1 MMSKI
6 KIVLVDD
13 HPLFLDGLTQII
25 SVQQDFDVMATG
37 RSASM
42 AIQLAEEHLPDM
54 ILLDISMEGSGLVAA
69 KTINQQHPDI
79 KIVMLTVSENEN
91 DVLQALESG
100 AKGYILKGVSGSELI
115 QILRNVNTGEP
126 YVTPSLAVML
136 LSYFRTKNN
145 KLIQHQNVID
155 TLTKRERQVLEEIA
169 KGLSNKAIAS
179 NLFLSEK
186 TIKHHV
192 SNIFHKL
199 HVKNR
204 VEAAL
209 IMRDNLEDKR

>member
-1 MMSKI
+1 MSKI

>member
-1 MMSKI
+1 MCQI
-6 KIVLVDD
+6 KVVLVDD

-25 SVQQDFDVMATG
+25 NAQLDFSVVATG
-37 RSASM
+37 NSASI
-42 AIQLAEEHLPDM
+42 AIQLANEHLPEM
-54 ILLDISMEGSGLVAA
+54 ILLDISMPGSGLVAA

-79 KIVMLTVSENEN
+79 KIVMLTVSENEE

-115 QILRNVNTGEP
+115 QILRTVNTGEP
-126 YVTPSLAVML
+126 YITPSLAAML
-136 LSYFRTKNN
+136 LTYFRTKDN
-145 KLIQHQNVID
+145 KLKQHQNEID

-169 KGLSNKAIAS
+169 KGLTNKSIATH
-179 NLFLSEK
+179 LFLSEK

-192 SNIFHKL
+192 SNIFQKL
-199 HVKNR
+199 NVKNR

-209 IMRDNLEDKR
+209 IMHNNLEGRR